1 MEIKIRYTFKR
12 KSDGHIVQEV
22 WPIEVLEKFSNQP
35 FIFQTKDGMKL
46 LTPEWEI
53 IGRDLWT
60 GEIYKDG
67 SDMFCGD
74 EVSYKKPYRTTQT
87 HYGDNIP
94 NGEYTEPMEPGI
106 KTISGVVVF
115 KDGCFCIEGEEGTSD
130 FTAPIS
136 WHQTVWNLEN
146 IREAI
151 SYGRPDRFVWDDPEE
166 GDLQYLMEEC
176 AKVKT
181 PEELIEYLNGFE
193 KIGSIYTSPE
203 LLNK

>member
-12 KSDGHIVQEV
+12 KSDGQISQEIVTFTQFELQQSAPYILTKLWADDWEV
-22 WPIEVLEKFSNQP
+22 
-35 FIFQTKDGMKL
+35 
-46 LTPEWEI
+46 

-60 GEIYKDG
+60 GESYKDG
-67 SDMFCGD
+67 SDIFCGD

-106 KTISGVVVF
+106 KTISGIVKF
-115 KDGCFCIEGEEGTSD
+115 SGSCFNLDGEEGSSD
-130 FTAPIS
+130 FTTPLS
-136 WHQTVWNLEN
+136 WCQIVWDLES
-146 IREAI
+146 IKEAI

-166 GDLQYLMEEC
+166 GDLQYLITEC

-203 LLNK
+203 LLNKAVE